1 MSRIVGDRLKYL
13 KIFLCAVLILAMT
26 LLGTAGA
33 GNSSGLTA
41 LEDKL
46 AAATTQRKN
55 AESALTS
62 AKSEYNDA
70 MVEKQAIDQ
79 KILALEVEID
89 ALDDLIAGYRKE
101 IEQKNA
107 QILIEEGKLAEKYQ
121 VVRERIRIKHED
133 GSGNFLTVLLESD
146 GLAEFFTRIDRFSA
160 MMEYDK
166 RLLDSYNAGI
176 AELESLRDGV
186 QSHLD
191 AVELQMDELEKRR
204 DELETDQKAAAKL
217 VSDALGSMAS
227 AEAEV
232 ERLTKIEEKYGAERK
247 AKLLELQTSSNQSY
261 VGGEFLWPLPLDY
274 QKVTSGWGWRI
285 HPVTKK
291 QQFHNGIDIPA
302 PYGTSIYAVN
312 DGTVVECSY
321 NAADGYYVTISHGG
335 GLASFYS
342 HLSRYR
348 VKVGDKVK
356 RGQLIANVGTSG
368 YTTGAHLN
376 LNVYKDGVSVNPL
389 NYFG

>member
-1 MSRIVGDRLKYL
+1 LKYL